1 MKMFSALYSHKRLV
15 TACLSLIIVISIALT
30 LIFGVKGWLTYD
42 VDKDS
47 DDQYSV
53 ANDSGEMIEDIS
65 LVGKTVTAQYEIDRP
80 FNMFFVDDTYN
91 PNYYFDPDNPD
102 LPLYDVKIVDETGK
116 TVLSKTYRSVNS
128 MGESREIGKY
138 NSKGEHHVYTVTI
151 TPKNP
156 GVQDEY
162 VLTKLKISDDL
173 MKFQDK
179 NGNFIEC
186 KTPLKIDG
194 KSIDGYQL
202 VAGASYV
209 QLSSNDIA
217 FKWTAMPYVI
227 GAEIVLLIVWSVIRA
242 VITSKN
248 KKSNQNV

>member
-1 MKMFSALYSHKRLV
+1 MKLFSALYSHKRLV
-15 TACLSLIIVISIALT
+15 TVCLSLIIVISVALT

-80 FNMFFVDDTYN
+80 FNMFGVDTVYN

-116 TVLSKTYRSVNS
+116 TVLSKTYRSVS
-128 MGESREIGKY
+128 SIGESRLIGNY

-151 TPKNP
+151 APKNP

-162 VLTKLKISDDL
+162 VMLMLKSDE
-173 MKFQDK
+173 MKFFDK
-179 NGNFIEC
+179 NGNQKVSE
-186 KTPLKIDG
+186 TPLKIGD

-202 VAGASYV
+202 VAGVRRFEVNSD
-209 QLSSNDIA
+209 NRI
-217 FKWTAMPYVI
+217 FEWTAMPYVI

-242 VITSKN
+242 VITSKI
-248 KKSNQNV
+248 KKLNQNV